1 MDKPATTLGAQSGP
15 ERLVIA
21 VGATI
26 GLCIVGD
33 SFLYGILP
41 LEAKN
46 LGIALPLV
54 GVLLSANRLVRL
66 ISNTWVSAIFE
77 RLGPR
82 TPFVFA
88 AVLSLVTTALYGVGW
103 GLVVFLLARLGW
115 GIAWS
120 ALRQGGYQVVW
131 TGRESQRGRLMGL
144 LWGLI
149 RLGSA
154 FSVVAGGYL
163 RDRYGYWAGILM
175 VTSVTVL
182 ATPVALSIVWPQD
195 ADAVLRQLPSN
206 SKSSSLAGWRAALAT
221 SRGRRLL
228 FAGFMDRVFEG
239 VVISTTSLFLA
250 GRFGTNELLSGLGIR
265 VGTVAGLLLAL
276 RWLSDIVFGPSIG
289 ALSDKVGRLRALV
302 TIAFVMLMAVLGV
315 VNLAGLPLLLC
326 LATMFV
332 GSVGLT
338 TTLSASA
345 NTVALQSE
353 RPHIFVGVFTT
364 ASDAGS
370 ALGPLL
376 AYSLGVILNLNVLYI
391 LTGAILL
398 MAVLLYWRSIAGAW
412 HPSPLQ
418 RQL

>member
-1 MDKPATTLGAQSGP
+1 MVLRSNVSPP
-15 ERLVIA
+15 ERLVTA

-66 ISNTWVSAIFE
+66 ISNTWASAVFE

-88 AVLSLVTTALYGVGW
+88 VVLSLVTTALYGVGW
-103 GLVVFLLARLGW
+103 GFGIFLLARLGW
-115 GIAWS
+115 GLAWS
-120 ALRQGGYQVVW
+120 ALRQGGYQAVW
-131 TGRESQRGRLMGL
+131 TGSESRRGRLMGL

-163 RDRYGYWAGILM
+163 RDRYGYWAGIWM
-175 VTSVTVL
+175 VTGVTALAIPAAFSIRWPHGIDTVL
-182 ATPVALSIVWPQD
+182 
-195 ADAVLRQLPSN
+195 RRLPLTG
-206 SKSSSLAGWRAALAT
+206 KSSSLVGWRAALAT
-221 SRGRRLL
+221 SRGRQLL
-228 FAGFMDRVFEG
+228 FAGFMDRMFEG

-250 GRFGTNELLSGLGIR
+250 GRFGANELLSGLGVRI
-265 VGTVAGLLLAL
+265 GTVAGLLLAL
-276 RWLSDIVFGPSIG
+276 RWMSDIVVGPSIG

-302 TIAFVMLMAVLGV
+302 AIAFAMLMAVVGV
-315 VNLAGLPLLLC
+315 VNLSGLLLLFC
-326 LATMFV
+326 LAAMFV

-345 NTVALQSE
+345 NSVALQSE

-376 AYSLGVILNLNVLYI
+376 AYSLGVVLNLNVLYI
-391 LTGAILL
+391 LTGVILL
-398 MAVLLYWRSIAGAW
+398 VAILLYWRSQPRPR
-412 HPSPLQ
+412 HPGG
-418 RQL
+418 

>member
-1 MDKPATTLGAQSGP
+1 LDKPATALGARSNP
-15 ERLVIA
+15 DRLVIV

-41 LEAKN
+41 LEAQH

-66 ISNTWVSAIFE
+66 ISNTWAGAVFE

-82 TPFVFA
+82 APFIFA
-88 AVLSLVTTALYGVGW
+88 TVLSLATTALYGVGW
-103 GLVVFLLARLGW
+103 GFAVFLLARLGW
-115 GIAWS
+115 GVAWS
-120 ALRQGGYQVVW
+120 ALRQGGYQAVW
-131 TGRESQRGRLMGL
+131 AGSESRRGRLMGL

-154 FSVVAGGYL
+154 LSVVTGGYL

-175 VTSVTVL
+175 VTGVTVL
-182 ATPVALSIVWPQD
+182 AIPVALGIRWPCD
-195 ADAVLRQLPSN
+195 AEAVLRRPPLN
-206 SKSSSLAGWRAALAT
+206 GKSSSLAGWHAALAT
-221 SRGRRLL
+221 GHGQPLL

-276 RWLSDIVFGPSIG
+276 RWMSDIIFGPTLG

-302 TIAFVMLMAVLGV
+302 TIAFAMLMAVVGV
-315 VNLAGLPLLLC
+315 VKLSGLLLLLC
-326 LATMFV
+326 LAMMFV

-345 NTVALQSE
+345 NTAALQSE

-376 AYSLGVILNLNVLYI
+376 AYSLGVVLNLNVLYV

-398 MAVLLYWRSIAGAW
+398 IAVLLYWRSTVGRGDLAPTIK
-412 HPSPLQ
+412 S
-418 RQL
+418 

>member
-1 MDKPATTLGAQSGP
+1 LDKPATALGARP
-15 ERLVIA
+15 DPDRLVIA

-41 LEAKN
+41 LEAQH

-66 ISNTWVSAIFE
+66 ISNTWASAVFE

-88 AVLSLVTTALYGVGW
+88 TVLSLATTAMYGVGW
-103 GLVVFLLARLGW
+103 GFVVFLLARLGW
-115 GIAWS
+115 GVAWS
-120 ALRQGGYQVVW
+120 ALRQGGYQAVW
-131 TGRESQRGRLMGL
+131 TGSESRRGRLMGL

-154 FSVVAGGYL
+154 LSVVAGGYL
-163 RDRYGYWAGILM
+163 HDRYGYWAGILM
-175 VTSVTVL
+175 VTGVTVL
-182 ATPVALSIVWPQD
+182 AIPVALAIRWPRD
-195 ADAVLRQLPSN
+195 AEAILRQPPLN
-206 SKSSSLAGWRAALAT
+206 GKSSSLAGWRAALAT
-221 SRGRRLL
+221 GRGRPLL

-250 GRFGTNELLSGLGIR
+250 GRFGTNELLSSLGIWHP
-265 VGTVAGLLLAL
+265 GSLLLAL
-276 RWLSDIVFGPSIG
+276 RWMSDIVFGPTLG

-302 TIAFVMLMAVLGV
+302 TIAFVILMAVVGV
-315 VNLAGLPLLLC
+315 VNLSGLLLLLC
-326 LATMFV
+326 LAMMFV

-345 NTVALQSE
+345 NTAALQSE
-353 RPHIFVGVFTT
+353 RPHIFVGIFTT

-376 AYSLGVILNLNVLYI
+376 AYSLGVVLNLNALYI
-391 LTGAILL
+391 LTSTILL
-398 MAVLLYWRSIAGAW
+398 IAILLYWRSTARA
-412 HPSPLQ
+412 
-418 RQL
+418 R

>member
-1 MDKPATTLGAQSGP
+1 
-15 ERLVIA
+15 
-21 VGATI
+21 
-26 GLCIVGD
+26 
-33 SFLYGILP
+33 
-41 LEAKN
+41 
-46 LGIALPLV
+46 
-54 GVLLSANRLVRL
+54 VRL
-66 ISNTWVSAIFE
+66 ISNTWASAILE
-77 RLGPR
+77 RLGAR

-88 AVLSLVTTALYGVGW
+88 VMLSLVTTALYGVGW
-103 GLVVFLLARLGW
+103 GLSIFLLARLGW

-120 ALRQGGYQVVW
+120 ALRQGGYQAVW
-131 TGRESQRGRLMGL
+131 TSGESRRGRLMGL

-175 VTSVTVL
+175 VTGVTALAIPAAFSIRWPHGVDTVL
-182 ATPVALSIVWPQD
+182 
-195 ADAVLRQLPSN
+195 RRLPLTG
-206 SKSSSLAGWRAALAT
+206 KSSSLVGWRAALAT
-221 SRGRRLL
+221 NLGRQLL
-228 FAGFMDRVFEG
+228 FAGFMDRMFEG

-250 GRFGTNELLSGLGIR
+250 GRFGTSELLSGLGVRI
-265 VGTVAGLLLAL
+265 GTVAGLLLAL
-276 RWLSDIVFGPSIG
+276 RWSSDIVFGPTIG

-302 TIAFVMLMAVLGV
+302 MIAFAMSMAVVGV
-315 VNLAGLPLLLC
+315 VNLSGLLLLLC
-326 LATMFV
+326 LAAMFV

-376 AYSLGVILNLNVLYI
+376 AYSLGVVLNLNALYI
-391 LTGAILL
+391 LAGVILL
-398 MAVLLYWRSIAGAW
+398 IAVLLYWRSTVGRGY
-412 HPSPLQ
+412 L
-418 RQL
+418 